1 MMNKII
7 ELVKGNTKVK
17 TQEQAAKEI
26 AKLDTQLSEL
36 ESQLTQAQQ
45 EHAKVSRA
53 LEIVEASLIID
64 EGDKQAL
71 ASQKKAHSKLD
82 ELAKRIAELEPKI
95 AEVSQKKQL
104 AVQESY
110 RAQGELARK
119 HNQKIERDRHL
130 TGRFNRALGI
140 EENVFQLHAVSP
152 DGIDL
157 GGAYGLGETSQ
168 LNPQGED
175 WKFIVDMNNED
186 YAKGQAEAEVIAKE
200 LTDSIKAVFEKHGVE
215 LDEQTLINLSRI

>member
-17 TQEQAAKEI
+17 SEEVAQRDI
-26 AKLDTQLSEL
+26 AKLDAQLQEL
-36 ESQLTQAQQ
+36 ESQKAQAQS
-45 EHAKVSRA
+45 EHAKVSSA
-53 LEIVEASLIID
+53 LEIISASLIID
-64 EGDKQAL
+64 ENDKNAL
-71 ASQKKAHSKLD
+71 ATKKKAETKL
-82 ELAKRIAELEPKI
+82 EALAKQIAELEPQI
-95 AEVSQKKQL
+95 AEVSEKKQK

-110 RAQGELARK
+110 RSQGEVARK

-130 TGRFNRALGI
+130 AGQFNRAFRI
-140 EENVFQLHAVSP
+140 EEDVFKLHAITP

-157 GGAYGLGETSQ
+157 GVAYGLGETSQ

-186 YAKGQAEAEVIAKE
+186 YAKGRAEAEAIAKE
-200 LTDSIKAVFEKHGVE
+200 FADSIKAVFEKHGVE
-215 LDEQTLINLSRI
+215 LNEQSLINLSRI